1 MKIYEIVKLNRDV
14 LKLMACTSI
23 NPKDHRYVEMYDD
36 YIRLTNEGHKKTYI
50 MQYLADEY
58 NIDERTLYR
67 VINKFSTDVSI

>member
-1 MKIYEIVKLNRDV
+1 
-14 LKLMACTSI
+14 MACTSI

-58 NIDERTLYR
+58 NVDERTLYR